1 MSSDRRLVLHA
12 AGIRRCP
19 QWLRRS
25 SLARA
30 SGLRSRDSIKG
41 RKEPRVS
48 MDEQQQTEQPGSQE
62 KFPVQMHIS
71 NEMVR
76 LYKEQFGR
84 GPTKARTN
92 WAGPDVVVTVLEDT
106 LTPAERNLVKLGEHQ
121 RLRDLRMFFQ
131 YAAVAEFCEPVE
143 RLTGRKVRAFH
154 SSIDTK
160 ADGMA
165 VELFVLHPEGYAAP
179 RGRAISPAEAFR
191 S

>member
-1 MSSDRRLVLHA
+1 
-12 AGIRRCP
+12 
-19 QWLRRS
+19 
-25 SLARA
+25 
-30 SGLRSRDSIKG
+30 
-41 RKEPRVS
+41 VS
-48 MDEQQQTEQPGSQE
+48 MDEQQQTEQPESQE
-62 KFPVQMHIS
+62 KLPVQMHIS

-165 VELFVLHPEGYAAP
+165 VELFVLHPEGYA
-179 RGRAISPAEAFR
+179 GTSRASDLAG
-191 S
+191 